1 MTLQL
6 EEVSWGECANFEI
19 SPRLVVSH
27 VPHIPTGKI
36 YVPEMRHED
45 ARRGSGEGGMAL
57 KSRERDGK
65 RRRETEGG
73 RGEGKSGFSCCNTTF
88 LGLARLSKREGCAAR
103 AGWERMR
110 LLPRPTPAAAHTF
123 LPFIARC
130 APDFPSVC
138 PPSVR
143 LARHP
148 LRTISPAR
156 VIVFSAIMER
166 RVRILGG
173 IVKSFLT

>member
-1 MTLQL
+1 
-6 EEVSWGECANFEI
+6 
-19 SPRLVVSH
+19 
-27 VPHIPTGKI
+27 
-36 YVPEMRHED
+36 
-45 ARRGSGEGGMAL
+45 MAL
-57 KSRERDGK
+57 KSRERVGDGK

-73 RGEGKSGFSCCNTTF
+73 KEWILLLQQNFSRSRPPVK
-88 LGLARLSKREGCAAR
+88 GEGCAAR
-103 AGWERMR
+103 TRIGENALTAAADAG
-110 LLPRPTPAAAHTF
+110 AAHTF

-166 RVRILGG
+166 EVRILGG
-173 IVKSFLT
+173 FVKSYLTINLSA